1 MKKYLFAISFF
12 CLAFLLAAG
21 EIVITGPGQ
30 IFVGSMVHFQFNPA
44 QEAGSSFRWD
54 FGDGSVKENGL
65 AAEKHGYNSLGR
77 FLVKSVDFNGRS
89 NFTFR
94 PGSFKPGDWIY
105 WQVRLLNE
113 SKQVQT
119 TSEIAAFKLERMSA
133 GVPAPARPG
142 GKTRFVKTF

>member
-44 QEAGSSFRWD
+44 QEAGSRFRWD
-54 FGDGSVKENGL
+54 FGD
-65 AAEKHGYNSLGR
+65 
-77 FLVKSVDFNGRS
+77 
-89 NFTFR
+89 
-94 PGSFKPGDWIY
+94 GSFKPGDWIY

-119 TSEIAAFKLERMSA
+119 TSEIASFKLSE
-133 GVPAPARPG
+133 
-142 GKTRFVKTF
+142 